1 MSFGDIL
8 DDWDKFRKEEI
19 KKGKQKPA
27 SPKAEPREERAPS
40 TREQVLAYLNRFG
53 VPDKDLDI
61 DKDLEEE
68 RSDQAERERVA
79 RMRPEA
85 SIDLHGR
92 NVETAMA
99 DLRLFL
105 DNCAR
110 RGFKKVL
117 IVHGKG
123 NHSSDNPVMKQA
135 VREFLESY
143 PGAGRS
149 GGADRA
155 SGGSGATWL
164 ILKRR

>member
-1 MSFGDIL
+1 M
-8 DDWDKFRKEEI
+8 
-19 KKGKQKPA
+19 
-27 SPKAEPREERAPS
+27 
-40 TREQVLAYLNRFG
+40 
-53 VPDKDLDI
+53 
-61 DKDLEEE
+61 
-68 RSDQAERERVA
+68 
-79 RMRPEA
+79 
-85 SIDLHGR
+85 
-92 NVETAMA
+92 

-123 NHSSDNPVMKQA
+123 NHSADNPVMKQA

-149 GGADRA
+149 GSADRA